1 MTDSSKVALLGL
13 DRAELTSLVESLGE
27 PAYRGQQLRDA
38 IYRQRVEAVEEIST
52 LSQSLRG
59 KLTEKGVSVG
69 LPRIAQRFVSQ
80 DGTVR
85 YLVALADGQSVETV
99 WMPEGDGGEAG
110 DGSEAGELAERF
122 AESDSSGTS
131 GARAPIEKQEPIEAL
146 KRCATQKLTDQTP
159 DRKQEQEPGWRQ
171 EQKPERGR
179 EEKQKSGCGQEQI
192 RDRGQQDSDRG
203 QQHDSDQRQGQRY
216 GSDQRQSQRRVQ
228 GQNQGRSTIC
238 ISSQVGCAVDCQFC
252 LTALLGVKRNLSS
265 GEIVGQVCAVLK
277 DQQVS
282 PPEDRINL
290 VFMGMGEPFLNYE
303 NFVKAARL
311 LVEEVGI
318 AERRMTVSTAGIVP
332 RIHDFGAE
340 KIRPKLAISLNASN
354 DALRT
359 RLMPL
364 NKKWNLEMLMA
375 AAKEYPL
382 RTREWITFEYVL
394 LGGVNDGPENAREVV
409 ELLRGMRCKVNLIAL
424 NPGPGI
430 EFATPD
436 RERVVEF
443 QKILRES
450 GVPAYVRR
458 PRGRDIYAAC
468 GQLKRTVEIATAPAQ

>member
-1 MTDSSKVALLGL
+1 MRFDAELNGMTDLSQVGLLGL
-13 DRAELTSLVESLGE
+13 DRTELAALVDNVGE
-27 PAYRGQQLRDA
+27 PAYRAKQLMEA
-38 IYRQRVEAVEEIST
+38 VYRQRVESIEQIST
-52 LSQSLRG
+52 LSRPLRM
-59 KLTEKGVSVG
+59 KLTEKGISVG
-69 LPRIAQRFVSQ
+69 LPRIEKRFVSQ

-85 YLVALADGQSVETV
+85 YLIGFSDGQSVETV

-110 DGSEAGELAERF
+110 DGSEAGDEA
-122 AESDSSGTS
+122 ADDSGLGTS
-131 GARAPIEKQEPIEAL
+131 GAKALTQNAIGNAALEGPLFHGAAHGPAGAGPDGRAQRLAENEESIAAL
-146 KRCATQKLTDQTP
+146 ENR
-159 DRKQEQEPGWRQ
+159 
-171 EQKPERGR
+171 
-179 EEKQKSGCGQEQI
+179 SG
-192 RDRGQQDSDRG
+192 RGQRGGSKRG
-203 QQHDSDQRQGQRY
+203 QKRNHRPS
-216 GSDQRQSQRRVQ
+216 
-228 GQNQGRSTIC
+228 QGRSTIC

-252 LTALLGVKRNLSS
+252 LTALLGVKRNLTA

-277 DQQVS
+277 DQKVS

-290 VFMGMGEPFLNYE
+290 VFMGMGEPFLNYD

-332 RIHDFGAE
+332 RIHDFGGE

-354 DALRT
+354 DELRT

-375 AAKEYPL
+375 AARGYPL

-394 LGGVNDGPENAREVV
+394 LGGVNDGPENAKEVA

-430 EFATPD
+430 EFTTPD
-436 RERVVEF
+436 AERVAAF
-443 QKILRES
+443 QTILRES
-450 GVPAYVRR
+450 GIPAFVRR

-468 GQLKRTVEIATAPAQ
+468 GQLKRTVEIATAPAP